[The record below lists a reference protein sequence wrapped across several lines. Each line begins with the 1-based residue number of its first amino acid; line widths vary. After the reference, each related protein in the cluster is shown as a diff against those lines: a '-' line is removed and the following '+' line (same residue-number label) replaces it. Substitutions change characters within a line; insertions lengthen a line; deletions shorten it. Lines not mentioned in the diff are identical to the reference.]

1 LDSLQIF
8 RSGQVDFSTRVV
20 PGRQVKKGLH
30 EPKAKKCIVTGERA
44 ARDLKNLRGCN
55 GMKQYRIGP
64 IHFVFLWIVFGVGA
78 ASAAALDAPQ
88 TLHHPRYKTGSH
100 LSTTHRAVVHTG
112 TATASRT
119 STTHAS
125 GKRTSTLHR
134 RYASRSGVRVAG
146 RTSAA
151 SHLAATSGAHLRTVS
166 LHRHRYYERFT
177 ANSFVTEAVGADDI
191 TTGEDPVVRQ
201 AAIDALG
208 DMNGT
213 AVVINPANGR
223 ILAMVNQ
230 KLALSPGAEPCST
243 IKLTVAL
250 AALSESLVTNDTM
263 VQLAGFRMN
272 MTQALAKSNNLY
284 FEELGRELGFDRV
297 RHYATQFGLG
307 ELAGYNIAGEQL
319 GEYPDQAIPESE
331 GGVGRM
337 CSFGQGVSLTPLQLG
352 AFVAAIANGG
362 TLYYLQHPTTPEAI
376 ANFEPRVKR
385 TLDIARYLPDLE
397 DGMAGAVEYGTA
409 RRLRANFRELPIFG
423 KTGTCSNDGTRFG
436 WFAAYSESPQG
447 GLVTVFFLEGGR
459 ATFGP
464 RAAELTGA
472 FYANL
477 WDRDYFGEKN
487 QEAVSAPDQTRPHGA
502 MLPVSANGAAAVAH
516 Q

>member
-1 LDSLQIF
+1 
-8 RSGQVDFSTRVV
+8 
-20 PGRQVKKGLH
+20 
-30 EPKAKKCIVTGERA
+30 
-44 ARDLKNLRGCN
+44 
-55 GMKQYRIGP
+55 MKQFRIGP
-64 IHFVFLWIVFGVGA
+64 IYIVFLILGIGA
-78 ASAAALDAPQ
+78 ISAAALDAPQ
-88 TLHHPRYKTGSH
+88 TLHHSRSRTVSH
-100 LSTTHRAVVHTG
+100 LAATHHAIAH
-112 TATASRT
+112 TATTTASA
-119 STTHAS
+119 TH
-125 GKRTSTLHR
+125 TSTLHR
-134 RYASRSGVRVAG
+134 RYSRRSRARVAA
-146 RTSAA
+146 RTTIAN
-151 SHLAATSGAHLRTVS
+151 HLTATAGAHVRTAS
-166 LHRHRYYERFT
+166 YHRRHHYYERFT
-177 ANSFVTEAVGADDI
+177 ASSFVQGAVGADDI
-191 TTGEDPVVRQ
+191 TAGEDPVVRQ

-213 AVVINPANGR
+213 AVVINPSNGR

-250 AALSESLVTNDTM
+250 AALSESLVTSDTM

-284 FEELGRELGFDRV
+284 FEELGRELGFERV

-307 ELAGYNIAGEQL
+307 ELAGYNIPDEQL
-319 GEYPDQAIPESE
+319 GVYPDQPIPDSE
-331 GGVGRM
+331 GGVARM

-362 TLYYLQHPTTPEAI
+362 TLYYLQHPATPDDI
-376 ANFEPRVKR
+376 ASFQPRVKR
-385 TLDIARYLPDLE
+385 TLDIAHYLPDLE

-472 FYANL
+472 FYADL
-477 WDRDYFGEKN
+477 WDHDYFGEKN
-487 QEAVSAPDQTRPHGA
+487 QEAISAPGEVPPQGSA
-502 MLPVSANGAAAVAH
+502 LPVSSMSGAAAAAH

>member
-1 LDSLQIF
+1 
-8 RSGQVDFSTRVV
+8 
-20 PGRQVKKGLH
+20 
-30 EPKAKKCIVTGERA
+30 
-44 ARDLKNLRGCN
+44 
-55 GMKQYRIGP
+55 M
-64 IHFVFLWIVFGVGA
+64 
-78 ASAAALDAPQ
+78 SAACAWALDAPQ
-88 TLHHPRYKTGSH
+88 PLHHSKSKTESH
-100 LSTTHRAVVHTG
+100 VTTTRHT
-112 TATASRT
+112 TTSRT
-119 STTHAS
+119 STA
-125 GKRTSTLHR
+125 RTSTVQRRYTHRSSARAAARTTTASRLNATAGAQLRGASYHR
-134 RYASRSGVRVAG
+134 R
-146 RTSAA
+146 
-151 SHLAATSGAHLRTVS
+151 HH
-166 LHRHRYYERFT
+166 YYERFT
-177 ANSFVTEAVGADDI
+177 ASSFIHGDVGAGDN
-191 TTGEDPVVRQ
+191 TAGEDPVVRQ

-250 AALSESLVTNDTM
+250 AALSESLVTSDTM

-307 ELAGYNIAGEQL
+307 ELAGYNIPGEEL
-319 GEYPDQAIPESE
+319 GVYPDQPIPDSE
-331 GGVGRM
+331 GGVARM

-362 TLYYLQHPTTPEAI
+362 TLYYLQHPTTPEDVAS
-376 ANFEPRVKR
+376 FQPRIKR

-423 KTGTCSNDGTRFG
+423 KTGTCSDNGTRFG

-472 FYANL
+472 FYADL
-477 WDRDYFGEKN
+477 WDHDYFGEKN
-487 QEAVSAPDQTRPHGA
+487 QEAISAPNQVEPQGTA
-502 MLPVSANGAAAVAH
+502 MPASSMSGGAAAAH

>member
-1 LDSLQIF
+1 MKLF
-8 RSGQVDFSTRVV
+8 RV
-20 PGRQVKKGLH
+20 
-30 EPKAKKCIVTGERA
+30 
-44 ARDLKNLRGCN
+44 
-55 GMKQYRIGP
+55 GP
-64 IHFVFLWIVFGVGA
+64 IHIVFFILGVGA
-78 ASAAALDAPQ
+78 AGAAALDAPQ
-88 TLHHPRYKTGSH
+88 TLHHSKSKYLSH
-100 LSTTHRAVVHTG
+100 FSSTHRTTASRSASYSG
-112 TATASRT
+112 TSRATASKT
-119 STTHAS
+119 SLLPKSAAHTAA
-125 GKRTSTLHR
+125 
-134 RYASRSGVRVAG
+134 YRSGYRSTYRSAG
-146 RTSAA
+146 HITAARTTTSATLR
-151 SHLAATSGAHLRTVS
+151 SATY
-166 LHRHRYYERFT
+166 HRVHHYYERFT
-177 ANSFVTEAVGADDI
+177 ANSFIQGENGAGDD
-191 TTGEDPVVRQ
+191 TAGEDPVVRQ

-250 AALSESLVTNDTM
+250 AALSESLVTSDTM

-284 FEELGRELGFDRV
+284 FEELGRELGFERV

-307 ELAGYNIAGEQL
+307 ELAGYNIPGEQL
-319 GEYPDQAIPESE
+319 GVYPDQPISEAE
-331 GGVGRM
+331 GGVARM
-337 CSFGQGVSLTPLQLG
+337 CSFGQGVSVTPLQLG

-362 TLYYLQHPTTPEAI
+362 TLYYLQHPTTPEEVAS
-376 ANFEPRVKR
+376 FQPRVKR
-385 TLDIARYLPDLE
+385 TLDLARYSPDLE

-409 RRLRANFRELPIFG
+409 RRLRANFRELPVFG
-423 KTGTCSNDGTRFG
+423 KTGTCSNDGTRYG
-436 WFAAYSESPQG
+436 WFAAYSQSPQG

-477 WDRDYFGEKN
+477 WDHDYFGQTN
-487 QEAVSAPDQTRPHGA
+487 QEAQSGPAGTPAPIAAPRPLPTSDSAAPRQ
-502 MLPVSANGAAAVAH
+502 
-516 Q
+516 